1 MPNLQ
6 NVKYFMISFFITLL
20 LFCFTGLF
28 CYISIRGPEQPVFSY
43 AQQDSLHGHAE
54 FLGSGIPLDFTALE
68 AWEQIRR
75 TYAPLLT
82 PRLLLTMEYA
92 ADYAFYWGGVLMDKL
107 EEDWFLQESYGMDAI
122 QAGEA
127 VFWGDSK

>member
-1 MPNLQ
+1 MIITGCEDGTMNVPNWRENLRFAGAFQNAIEEKYPQLTRPIFFCYRKKKRTRKMPNLQ

-75 TYAPLLT
+75 T
-82 PRLLLTMEYA
+82 
-92 ADYAFYWGGVLMDKL
+92 
-107 EEDWFLQESYGMDAI
+107 
-122 QAGEA
+122 
-127 VFWGDSK
+127 